1 MSISNLYIVNTMIEI
16 ELRPPLTME
25 EKGEQQ
31 WFEGI
36 PTAEPNSAPETVYV
50 QGAPMGQFTQT
61 NAMLALILSIVGLLA
76 TFIVGFG
83 VLLAIP
89 SLILANGALTIT
101 NGQPGHPDHG
111 SAKAAQVISW
121 INIALTIIGIIIII
135 ASSIL
140 VLFVSIAVMG

>member
-1 MSISNLYIVNTMIEI
+1 MIEI
-16 ELRPPLTME
+16 ELRPPLIME

-61 NAMLALILSIVGLLA
+61 NAMLALILSIVGLLIQP
-76 TFIVGFG
+76 FFVGFG

-135 ASSIL
+135 ASMIL

>member
-1 MSISNLYIVNTMIEI
+1 MIEI

-111 SAKAAQVISW
+111 SAKAAQAISW

>member
-1 MSISNLYIVNTMIEI
+1 MIEI

-135 ASSIL
+135 ASMIL

>member
-1 MSISNLYIVNTMIEI
+1 MIEI

-31 WFEGI
+31 WFDGI

-135 ASSIL
+135 ASLVL

>member
-1 MSISNLYIVNTMIEI
+1 MIEI
-16 ELRPPLTME
+16 ESRPPLTME

>member
-135 ASSIL
+135 ASLVL
-140 VLFVSIAVMG
+140 VLFVSIAVTG

>member
-16 ELRPPLTME
+16 ESRPPLTME

-135 ASSIL
+135 ASMIL

>member
-1 MSISNLYIVNTMIEI
+1 MIEI

>member
-16 ELRPPLTME
+16 ELRPPLIME

-111 SAKAAQVISW
+111 SAKAAQAISW

>member
-16 ELRPPLTME
+16 ELRPPLIME

-135 ASSIL
+135 AFL
-140 VLFVSIAVMG
+140 VLFVSIAAMG

>member
-1 MSISNLYIVNTMIEI
+1 MIEI

-135 ASSIL
+135 AFL
-140 VLFVSIAVMG
+140 VLFVIVSIAAMG

>member
-1 MSISNLYIVNTMIEI
+1 MIEI
-16 ELRPPLTME
+16 ELRPPLIME

-111 SAKAAQVISW
+111 SAKAAQAISW

>member
-1 MSISNLYIVNTMIEI
+1 MVEI
-16 ELRPPLTME
+16 ESLPPPTME

-31 WFEGI
+31 WFDGI

-135 ASSIL
+135 ASLVL